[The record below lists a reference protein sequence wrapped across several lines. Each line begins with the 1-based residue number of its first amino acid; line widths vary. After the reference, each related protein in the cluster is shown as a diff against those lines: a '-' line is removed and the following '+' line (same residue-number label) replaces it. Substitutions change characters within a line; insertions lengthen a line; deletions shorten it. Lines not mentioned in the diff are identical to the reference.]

1 MTILLSPRFWLFT
14 ALAVIVSLFG
24 FFMFRAGKSAIRA
37 EFDAYR
43 LSQTQALQKAE
54 AEHRAKEQE
63 WQASADKTTKA
74 KDEQIRSINAR
85 ADKLASE
92 LRNRPSRPASGS
104 VPASSLNGKGGTGAT
119 LYAQD
124 SEFLIRE
131 AARADR
137 LRAALEACYKTYDEI
152 RGKTQ

>member
-24 FFMFRAGKSAIRA
+24 FFMFRSGKSAIRA

-63 WQASADKTTKA
+63 WQSSADKTTKA
-74 KDEQIRSINAR
+74 KDEQIRAINAR
-85 ADKLASE
+85 ADELSIE
-92 LRNRPSRPASGS
+92 LRNRPTRPASGA
-104 VPASSLNGKGGTGAT
+104 VPKDSRASPSATGAQ
-119 LYAQD
+119 LYRDDA
-124 SEFLIRE
+124 EFLTRL
-131 AARADR
+131 AQNADR
-137 LRAALEACYKTYDEI
+137 AVAERDACIAQYKALT
-152 RGKTQ
+152 R